1 MILVSFLLFE
11 FIEGELQYNKL
22 QQKLSFKLYQNSI
35 IGFFYHYLPTKTQH
49 NTVLEII

>member
-1 MILVSFLLFE
+1 MIFVTFLLFE
-11 FIEGELQYNKL
+11 FVQGELQHTKKLKFLFKGYN
-22 QQKLSFKLYQNSI
+22 NSI